1 MSFSSSPNLGQG
13 LGGWRP
19 LNFANAVTL
28 ETENDPGLARSST
41 SYAYARTTEGG
52 GSFALDFQWPTIQV
66 NYSGDTQNG
75 DAYGG
80 TTGPWWPSS
89 ITIIA
94 WTRVRPGAP
103 NFNFQLSLWGL
114 GASPQPHDYVNATA
128 TQEWQMMTI
137 CAANAQQRTRR
148 IEFYLNTV
156 GSDLLVDSVNF
167 F

>member
-80 TTGPWWPSS
+80 TTGPRGGLQALLLSLGQEYD
-89 ITIIA
+89 
-94 WTRVRPGAP
+94 RVRRTSIFSSPGSRCEP
-103 NFNFQLSLWGL
+103 
-114 GASPQPHDYVNATA
+114 PTA
-128 TQEWQMMTI
+128 
-137 CAANAQQRTRR
+137 
-148 IEFYLNTV
+148 
-156 GSDLLVDSVNF
+156 
-167 F
+167 